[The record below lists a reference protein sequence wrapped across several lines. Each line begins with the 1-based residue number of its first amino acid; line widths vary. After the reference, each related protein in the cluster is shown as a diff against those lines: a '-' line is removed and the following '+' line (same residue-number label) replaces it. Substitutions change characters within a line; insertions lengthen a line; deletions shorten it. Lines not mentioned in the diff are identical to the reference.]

1 MTARFP
7 SLRFACGLLAL
18 VALAPRAVAADA
30 VEDFYK
36 GKQMQ
41 LIVSTAAGGAYDAF
55 GRLIAPYITKY
66 LPGHPLI
73 IVQNMNGANG
83 LTATNYL
90 ANQAARDGTVIAA
103 VQSNIPTSELLSPS
117 GVYFKA
123 AELSWIGSI
132 TKDIFVGYVWHKSP
146 VQSMEDALTK
156 TATMGG
162 QGVGA
167 ATIDF
172 AIAANAFVGTK
183 FKIVTGYSS
192 SNETKLAL
200 ERGEVDGTFGNGW
213 TSLKIAEKDWLQD
226 GKIKIFLQHGFQ
238 PHAELPNVPLFI
250 NFAKTPAD
258 RQALELL
265 LARQET
271 NKPYLA
277 PPGVPADRLNALRRA
292 FDASIKDPEFR
303 AAADKAKLAIDGPL
317 TGEELTAMV
326 AKLAQTPPEVPKRI
340 EKMFADFQAGR

>member
-1 MTARFP
+1 VDDLFKVET
-7 SLRFACGLLAL
+7 
-18 VALAPRAVAADA
+18 VA
-30 VEDFYK
+30 
-36 GKQMQ
+36 G
-41 LIVSTAAGGAYDAF
+41 STGPGGANYDF
-55 GRLIAPYITKY
+55 PF
-66 LPGHPLI
+66 
-73 IVQNMNGANG
+73 
-83 LTATNYL
+83 LTNA
-90 ANQAARDGTVIAA
+90 VI
-103 VQSNIPTSELLSPS
+103 
-117 GVYFKA
+117 
-123 AELSWIGSI
+123 
-132 TKDIFVGYVWHKSP
+132 
-146 VQSMEDALTK
+146 
-156 TATMGG
+156 
-162 QGVGA
+162 
-167 ATIDF
+167 
-172 AIAANAFVGTK
+172 GTK

-213 TSLKIAEKDWLQD
+213 TSLKIAEKDWLQE
-226 GKIKIFLQHGFQ
+226 GKIKIFLQHGFT

-277 PPGVPADRLNALRRA
+277 PPGVPANRLNALRRA

-340 EKMFADFQAGR
+340 EKMFADFQAGK